1 MDLELTPEQARGSFQ
16 CQAGNLK
23 SGFQGRTI
31 IFFDRDDYNYTP
43 AAVSMSGKGAKR
55 LFCISFCNEK
65 ILKIP

>member
-23 SGFQGRTI
+23 SGFQGRTV

-43 AAVSMSGKGAKR
+43 AAVSMSGRGEN
-55 LFCISFCNEK
+55 L
-65 ILKIP
+65 